1 MRWLDKMESLLS
13 IKDLTVGV
21 GSKVLVNQVSFD
33 VPEGKIVAIAGGSGS
48 GKTTI
53 GLSILR
59 LLPSALNIRQ
69 GSIVFE
75 GQDLLG
81 LSTESMRQRRGARIG
96 MVFQEPLS
104 AFDPLFTIG
113 QQLDEVLAAHT
124 KLSRPERYKKVLD
137 ALTEVELP
145 DPQRAYGSY
154 PHQLSGGM
162 RQRAM
167 VAMACVCGPSLIIAD
182 EPTSSLDVTLQVKIM
197 EMFVRLKKKNMSVLL
212 IAHDLGMISHV
223 ADEVIV
229 LRQGGMVEKG
239 PVSQVISQ
247 PQHEYTRALV
257 EAFQ

>member
-1 MRWLDKMESLLS
+1 MNNLLS
-13 IKDLTVGV
+13 IENLTVAV
-21 GSKVLVNQVSFD
+21 GTKTLVNQVSFD
-33 VPEGKIVAIAGGSGS
+33 VPQGKIVAIAGGSGS

-59 LLPSALNIRQ
+59 LLPCALNIRQ

-75 GQDLLG
+75 GRDLLG
-81 LSTESMRQRRGARIG
+81 LPSRVMQSCRGARIG

-104 AFDPLFTIG
+104 AFDPLFTVG

-124 KLSRPERYKKVLD
+124 KLSNPERYKKVLD
-137 ALTEVELP
+137 TFTEVELP
-145 DPQRAYGSY
+145 DPKRAYNCY

-167 VAMACVCGPSLIIAD
+167 VAMACVCDPSLIIAD

-197 EMFVRLKKKNMSVLL
+197 ELFARLRKKNMSILL
-212 IAHDLGMISHV
+212 IAHDLGMISHL
-223 ADEVIV
+223 ADEVII
-229 LRQGGMVEKG
+229 LRQGEMVEKG
-239 PVSQVISQ
+239 PVRQVIGR
-247 PQHEYTRALV
+247 PRHEYTKELI

>member
-1 MRWLDKMESLLS
+1 MKALLS
-13 IKDLTVGV
+13 VKDLTVTIGE
-21 GSKVLVNQVSFD
+21 KVLVDRVSFD
-33 VPEGKIVAIAGGSGS
+33 VPEGKIVALAGGSGS

-59 LLPSALNIRQ
+59 LLAAPLKVEQ

-75 GQDLLG
+75 GRDLL
-81 LSTESMRQRRGARIG
+81 LLPQREMQACRGARIG

-113 QQLDEVLAAHT
+113 QQIDEVLAAHT
-124 KLSRPERYKKVLD
+124 QLSRQERYKKVLETFS
-137 ALTEVELP
+137 AVELP
-145 DPQRAYGSY
+145 DPIRTYKCF

-167 VAMACVCGPSLIIAD
+167 VAQAIVCGPSLIIAD

-197 EMFVRLKKKNMSVLL
+197 ELFLHLKKKNMSTLL
-212 IAHDLGMISHV
+212 IAHDLGMIAHL
-223 ADEVIV
+223 ADELVI
-229 LRQGGMVEKG
+229 LRAGQMVEKG
-239 PVSQVISQ
+239 LVGTVCENPR
-247 PQHEYTRALV
+247 HEYTKALV

>member
-1 MRWLDKMESLLS
+1 MNLLLS
-13 IKDLTVGV
+13 VKDLTVTV
-21 GSKVLVNQVSFD
+21 GSKVLVDRVSFD
-33 VPEGKIVAIAGGSGS
+33 VPQGKVVAIAGGSGS

-59 LLPSALNIRQ
+59 LLPSALSIKQ

-75 GQDLLG
+75 GKDLLG
-81 LSTESMRQRRGARIG
+81 LSNEEMRQCRGARIG

-113 QQLDEVLAAHT
+113 QQMDEVLVAHT
-124 KLSRPERYKKVLD
+124 RLSPKERYAKTLQT
-137 ALTEVELP
+137 LSEVELP
-145 DPQRAYGSY
+145 DPSKAYASY

-167 VAMACVCGPSLIIAD
+167 MAQALVGGPSLIIAD

-197 EMFVRLKKKNMSVLL
+197 ELFEHLKARKNMSMVL
-212 IAHDLGMISHV
+212 IAHDLGMIAHL
-223 ADEVIV
+223 ADEVIIC
-229 LRQGGMVEKG
+229 QEGKIVEKG
-239 PVSQVISQ
+239 VSREVIGA
-247 PQHEYTRALV
+247 PRHEYTKALV